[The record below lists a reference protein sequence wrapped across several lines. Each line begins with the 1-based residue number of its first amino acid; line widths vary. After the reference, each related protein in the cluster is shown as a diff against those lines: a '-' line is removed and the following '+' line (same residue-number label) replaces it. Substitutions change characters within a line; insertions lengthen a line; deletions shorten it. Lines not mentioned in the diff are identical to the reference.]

1 MNGYHSLKM
10 SLNTLFNLV
19 ALLAIIPFQS
29 IEIDLL
35 FLESGRAS
43 FIPRRF
49 DNGFVGLGIGRS
61 TLFRKVRENGLG
73 DMAGLDGG

>member
-1 MNGYHSLKM
+1 MADSHAPVSPIRSKC
-10 SLNTLFNLV
+10 
-19 ALLAIIPFQS
+19 LATFLPPPTTHFHS

-49 DNGFVGLGIGRS
+49 DYGFVGLDVEPSPI
-61 TLFRKVRENGLG
+61 LE
-73 DMAGLDGG
+73 GLDENVTRIDRALMK